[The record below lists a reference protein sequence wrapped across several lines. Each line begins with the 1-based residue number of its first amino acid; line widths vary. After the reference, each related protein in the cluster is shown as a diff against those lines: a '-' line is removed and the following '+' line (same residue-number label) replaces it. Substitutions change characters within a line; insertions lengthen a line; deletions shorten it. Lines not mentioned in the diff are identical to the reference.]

1 MLQHSRDGLW
11 GGSQTI
17 LLLYYSMC
25 SGVCPFTYSYE
36 DSIHTKSLQ
45 YSQALSSYPQTG
57 MELYPHILPSANLD
71 KQHRTPPRLT
81 QKAPFFHRCPFR
93 VRYKRPA
100 KNPPKTLDRNKPGQR
115 KLAFVVGERKGGQ
128 DSTAVGSS
136 GDTYPMNM
144 KRKQAVVI
152 NAPRLE
158 GDSIPSI
165 ATTGK
170 KGQRTAALMYMC

>member
-1 MLQHSRDGLW
+1 M
-11 GGSQTI
+11 
-17 LLLYYSMC
+17 
-25 SGVCPFTYSYE
+25 YSYE

-45 YSQALSSYPQTG
+45 YSQAVSSYPQIHA
-57 MELYPHILPSANLD
+57 ELIHVSCHQQSWIPSTEHHKTHTKGSLLPSMSFQSPVQAAS
-71 KQHRTPPRLT
+71 KEST
-81 QKAPFFHRCPFR
+81 
-93 VRYKRPA
+93 
-100 KNPPKTLDRNKPGQR
+100 KNPGQKQAKTK
-115 KLAFVVGERKGGQ
+115 KIHSHCGERERRGGQ

-165 ATTGK
+165 ATTVEGIK
-170 KGQRTAALMYMC
+170 DKEEQL